1 MSKEHAVQ
9 VIETPGHPVASA
21 RDPRSAAITSGQPG
35 PTAGRRRTG
44 AAIRAI
50 GLTKSYR
57 RHPALRGLDL
67 EVPAGGVFGYLGPN
81 GAGKTTTIRL
91 VTGLLLPTA
100 GSMDVLGMSP
110 SRDRDRLQRRIGYLP
125 GNFSPYPDLTVKQ
138 FLAYLGSLRGG
149 VDPTVVESLVTRLGL
164 SMDPRIGTLSHG
176 NRQKVGLVQ
185 AFMHEPELLVL
196 DEPTTGLDPLVQR
209 AFASLVHEVR
219 DSGRTVFLS
228 SHVLS
233 EVEALADTVGILR
246 EGRLVTV
253 QTVEALRAQAV
264 RRIDLTFEG
273 AVPVEVIRGRTGV
286 RDLDVEGCTAHL
298 VMEGSTADLLR
309 ATAPH
314 GISAVVSHEPDLGE
328 IFLRYY
334 ATEA

>member
-1 MSKEHAVQ
+1 MSEEHAVQ
-9 VIETPGHPVASA
+9 VIAPPGRAVSA
-21 RDPRSAAITSGQPG
+21 REPRSPVTTSGQRGQTARRPG
-35 PTAGRRRTG
+35 QG
-44 AAIRAI
+44 AAIRAT

-91 VTGLLLPTA
+91 VTGLLRRTA
-100 GSMDVLGMSP
+100 GSIEVLGLSP
-110 SRDRDRLQRRIGYLP
+110 SRDRDRLQRRLGYLP
-125 GNFSPYPDLTVKQ
+125 GNFSPYPDLTVRQ

-149 VDPTVVESLVTRLGL
+149 VSPTVVDALVTRLGL
-164 SMDPRIGTLSHG
+164 SLEPRIGTLSHG

-209 AFASLVHEVR
+209 EFASLVHEAR

-246 EGRLVTV
+246 AGRLVTV
-253 QTVEALRAQAV
+253 QSVEDLRAQAV

-273 AVPVEVIRGRTGV
+273 AVPVEPLRRSTGV
-286 RDLDVEGCTAHL
+286 RELDVEGCTAHL
-298 VMEGSTADLLR
+298 VVEGSTADVLR